1 MRTWLRAIVSTP
13 TAADDFSSYLTELI
27 DSEDKLSKA
36 KTLEDLHYQRGKVE
50 GLKMLQFALQ
60 NAKENRRG

>member
-13 TAADDFSSYLTELI
+13 TAADDFLSHLTELI

-36 KTLEDLHYQRGKVE
+36 PTAEALYYQRGKVD
-50 GLKMLQFALQ
+50 GLKTVLFALQ
-60 NAKENRRG
+60 NAREKR